1 MTLFTSKL
9 KKLTTAALL
18 MSVGSVSV
26 LSHAEVTLLVD
37 DNIKVTAINGQELK
51 QSIFQPL
58 TKQFTLQPGQH
69 VLTAK
74 YDRLYNL
81 PRDEHD
87 YLRSGNIS
95 VAADL
100 TDNQTYRLTMPGQP
114 EDYGAAKEYAQQ
126 PTLAVQQNDTVIAS
140 QQSVAGNEGGIFSG
154 LGKAIGGVFGGSG
167 DAQLQNQQAIA
178 ALGQPT
184 VNTQTS
190 TQVNTVNT
198 SPAIVSANTNTYSA
212 IPTSNVS
219 SVSQTIATQSTSTL
233 DQFMQL
239 WLQATPAEREKMRQ
253 WAEK

>member
-114 EDYGAAKEYAQQ
+114 EDYDAAKEYAQQ
-126 PTLAVQQNDTVIAS
+126 PTLAVQQNNTVIAS
-140 QQSVAGNEGGIFSG
+140 QQSVAGNDGSIFSG

-184 VNTQTS
+184 ANSQAIA
-190 TQVNTVNT
+190 QVNARPAVVT
-198 SPAIVSANTNTYSA
+198 SNAYSA
-212 IPTSNVS
+212 IPVKNVS
-219 SVSQTIATQSTSTL
+219 QATATQSTATL